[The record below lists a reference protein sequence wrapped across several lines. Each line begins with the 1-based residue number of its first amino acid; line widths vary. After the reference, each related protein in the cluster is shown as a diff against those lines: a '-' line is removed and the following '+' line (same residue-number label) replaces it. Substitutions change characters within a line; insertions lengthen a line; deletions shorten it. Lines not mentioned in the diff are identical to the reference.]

1 MNILGT
7 GIIFSRGLGV
17 AALEGALLAGWQP
30 PVEIDLPRS
39 AGLKRPVYQ
48 VNLDAVPDKTL
59 LKKNRRSDKLSKMA
73 VLAAADAL
81 ADSGIGQTEDKRI
94 GIILSTAFG
103 AHVTTFDFLDGILDY
118 GEANVSPT
126 TFSNSVHNAAAAYI
140 ASSLNIKGPTLSIT
154 QFGFSFQSALQLA
167 ATWLKQGRCDYVLAG
182 AVDQYGDV
190 LGYVSDQKLSPAPDG
205 KIKPF
210 TFNPTCH
217 VPGEGAAFFL
227 IGNTTRD
234 NMYCGI
240 NAIHT
245 GAEPASPNPP
255 DIDIIDADGM
265 LRNES
270 AYIASL
276 HPEIP
281 VAAYS
286 PIFGSMMITS
296 AFNIAAGALM
306 LRNQSCY
313 ATPVGNNPHNI
324 RLLSES
330 GKMKIRQIRCTGY
343 NCYGDKSVIYL
354 RRE

>member
-17 AALEGALLAGWQP
+17 AALENALRAGWQP
-30 PVEIDLPRS
+30 PDEIDLPRS
-39 AGLKRPVYQ
+39 AGLKRLVYQ

-81 ADSGIGQTEDKRI
+81 ADSGIAQTADKRI

-126 TFSNSVHNAAAAYI
+126 TVSNSVHNAAAAYI
-140 ASSLNIKGPTLSIT
+140 SSSLNIKGPTLSIT
-154 QFGFSFQSALQLA
+154 QFRFSFQSALQLA
-167 ATWLKQGRCDYVLAG
+167 SAWLQQGRCDYVLAG
-182 AVDQYGDV
+182 AVDQYGAV
-190 LGYVSDQKLSPAPDG
+190 LGYVADQKLCSAPDG

-210 TFNPTCH
+210 TFSPTCH

-227 IGNTTRD
+227 LGKAGPE
-234 NMYCGI
+234 NMYCSVT
-240 NAIHT
+240 AIHT
-245 GAEPASPNPP
+245 GAEPDNPNPP

-265 LRNES
+265 LPDES
-270 AYIASL
+270 AYIAAL
-276 HPEIP
+276 RHGIP
-281 VAAYS
+281 ATSYS
-286 PIFGSMMITS
+286 PVFGSMMITS

-313 ATPVGNNPHNI
+313 AAPVLDNPHNI

-330 GKMKIRQIRCTGY
+330 GKRAMKQIRCTGY

-354 RRE
+354 GRD